1 MAKFNFPILDYPD
14 YKLPLY
20 TGSKPFETNKIKLK
34 LFRIYSWLMQHE
46 SYKQKGF
53 YEHLKYIKVYF
64 RYREEV

>member
-34 LFRIYSWLMQHE
+34 LFRIHSLW
-46 SYKQKGF
+46 F
-53 YEHLKYIKVYF
+53 YEQLKCIPVYF
-64 RYREEV
+64 PYRENV

>member
-34 LFRIYSWLMQHE
+34 LFRIYSLW
-46 SYKQKGF
+46 F
-53 YEHLKYIKVYF
+53 YEQLKCITVYF
-64 RYREEV
+64 PYREKV